1 MYLITDVGRSLCR
14 CNRIPPSGVKQFVPD
29 DKTLQE
35 RFPMAGKL
43 FARLFVAI
51 IIASIWTGSASV
63 ASAQQTTEKPKRS
76 AAKAD
81 VIAAGDSV
89 SIADVQRAAE
99 QLAAAVQ
106 AAVKKATEDPALKV
120 AALKVATN
128 AVNAA
133 QVVVTQQA
141 ATLQTVLDSL
151 AKEIAV
157 ATEKQTKAKTH

>member
-1 MYLITDVGRSLCR
+1 MIKKILNRLSVG
-14 CNRIPPSGVKQFVPD
+14 
-29 DKTLQE
+29 
-35 RFPMAGKL
+35 
-43 FARLFVAI
+43 I
-51 IIASIWTGSASV
+51 IIASIWAAAPTSAQAQKSTDKSTSASK
-63 ASAQQTTEKPKRS
+63 SDP
-76 AAKAD
+76 

-99 QLAAAVQ
+99 DLAVAVQ

-141 ATLQTVLDSL
+141 ATLQAVLDSL
-151 AKEIAV
+151 AKEIAM
-157 ATEKQTKAKTH
+157 ATEKQSKQKSH